1 MMRKEPED
9 NKKNNIEDKPKKP
22 YRSTVILS
30 LLAIL
35 RLVWTMPL
43 MGCVWDD
50 DQGNEWVSGYYDCW
64 EGGFSHL
71 VSLDG
76 SESSYDHRLL
86 SCGHYA
92 CDYRYGLQACGEH
105 CVCEGGGPQP
115 VRLWLLCL

>member
-1 MMRKEPED
+1 MVRIKLKD
-9 NKKNNIEDKPKKP
+9 NKKNNKDGKQKKP

-30 LLAIL
+30 LLAL
-35 RLVWTMPL
+35 LCLVITTSL
-43 MGCVWDD
+43 TGCVWDD

-71 VSLDG
+71 ISLDG

-92 CDYRYGLQACGEH
+92 CDYRYGLQECGEH
-105 CVCEGGGPQP
+105 CVCEGGRP
-115 VRLWLLCL
+115 